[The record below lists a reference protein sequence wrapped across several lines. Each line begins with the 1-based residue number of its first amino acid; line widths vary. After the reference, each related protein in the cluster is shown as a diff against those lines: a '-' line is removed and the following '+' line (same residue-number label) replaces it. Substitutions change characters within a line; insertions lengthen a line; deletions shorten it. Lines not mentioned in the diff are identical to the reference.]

1 MSARRAVGIISYVN
15 VRIDIE
21 LKKALDG
28 TWSFVGGHLVQH
40 KRFSNLFYY
49 DSCIC
54 AENIGKEKSFLFFVG
69 RYLAHDCIRSRMKL
83 NRLFCLR
90 LVRVVFSFR
99 LADFFSV
106 AVCRSTF
113 LAERWNFFYVF
124 SQLVNACGYNGTANT
139 SYSMHRALIPLL
151 KSINFYSQCGRHQW
165 MNKQPV
171 DISTAIFMLS
181 VSIEPEN
188 FFLPFRVILFG
199 GWNSSDS
206 KQYE

>member
-1 MSARRAVGIISYVN
+1 M
-15 VRIDIE
+15 
-21 LKKALDG
+21 
-28 TWSFVGGHLVQH
+28 QH

-106 AVCRSTF
+106 AVCRS
-113 LAERWNFFYVF
+113 NI
-124 SQLVNACGYNGTANT
+124 SG
-139 SYSMHRALIPLL
+139 RAM
-151 KSINFYSQCGRHQW
+151 K
-165 MNKQPV
+165 
-171 DISTAIFMLS
+171 
-181 VSIEPEN
+181 
-188 FFLPFRVILFG
+188 FFLRFFATSECMWLQRYCEHLLLHASRTNSIIKKYKFLFAM
-199 GWNSSDS
+199 WTASMNEQTTS
-206 KQYE
+206 